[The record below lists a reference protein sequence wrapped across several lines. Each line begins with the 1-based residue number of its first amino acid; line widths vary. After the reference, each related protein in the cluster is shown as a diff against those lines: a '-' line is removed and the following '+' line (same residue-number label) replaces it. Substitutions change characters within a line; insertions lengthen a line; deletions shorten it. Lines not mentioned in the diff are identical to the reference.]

1 MKALV
6 YLLGRRRPR
15 LLCGLAAAL
24 LTLAL
29 ASPALAAESHV
40 EKSCDTGPVGSETS
54 ETGDAVL
61 GFQSASARN
70 LRLTAN
76 AAALSTDGPPNRFC
90 EALSRFSNTVSV
102 DPGTSGLSV
111 GAPVT
116 LELSVMMNGTHSAVQ
131 TTSDQDFIASALRN
145 ASVRATVPD
154 RVVCEQDDG
163 AEVCGP
169 AELATFA
176 SEDLFKVEGSNPVPP
191 FPGTASD
198 HLTWGWRLAGNRDPE
213 IGDSG
218 TRSLQTCPWPDE
230 FPCLV
235 VDQPPPDPVYS
246 GTRTVIVDALVGD
259 RIELVGTLDVVA
271 QAMWGSATIDGSG
284 PGMVLRTTLDVAHGF
299 EGVRLV
305 YDLAPPADDPPAD
318 DPPPDDPPADDP
330 PAGDTEPPTLT
341 LPTAITVDATG
352 PTGAVV
358 AYTATAADNVAQGLT
373 VSCSPASGATFAVGT
388 TTVGCT
394 ATDAAGNAT
403 TASFAVTVV
412 GAAGQIVE
420 LIDKTLR
427 FLDRPGLSAALRAT
441 LRTSSD
447 SAIAGRKT
455 VACTGLRLYMLAVQA
470 AGNAFTS
477 AERSELLA
485 DARRIRAVIAC

>member
-6 YLLGRRRPR
+6 FLLKRRRPR
-15 LLCGLAAAL
+15 LVGLAAAL
-24 LTLAL
+24 VMLAL

-40 EKSCDTGPVGSETS
+40 EKSCDTGPAGSETS

-61 GFQSASARN
+61 GSLTASARS
-70 LRLTAN
+70 LRLTAS
-76 AAALSTDGPPNRFC
+76 AAALSTDGPPNRYC
-90 EALSRFSNTVSV
+90 EAVSRFLNTVSV
-102 DPGTSGLSV
+102 EPGTSGLSV
-111 GAPVT
+111 GDPVT
-116 LELSVMMNGTHSAVQ
+116 LKLSVTMNGAHSATP

-154 RVVCEQDDG
+154 RVVCESSDG
-163 AEVCGP
+163 EEVCRP

-176 SEDLFKVEGSNPVPP
+176 AQDMFKVEGFHAMPP

-198 HLTWGWRLAGNRDPE
+198 YLTWGWRLVGNRDPE

-218 TRSLQTCPWPDE
+218 TRTLQECTWPGE

-235 VDQPPPDPVYS
+235 VDQPPPNPVYS
-246 GTRTVIVDALVGD
+246 GTRTVLVDAFVGD
-259 RIELVGTLDVVA
+259 RIELAGTLDVLA
-271 QAMWGSATIDGSG
+271 QAMWGSASVSVSG
-284 PGMVLRTTLDVAHGF
+284 QGLYLKTTLDVTPGF

-305 YDLAPPADDPPAD
+305 YDLAPPAEDPPAE
-318 DPPPDDPPADDP
+318 DP

-341 LPTAITVDATG
+341 VPTAMTVDATG

-358 AYTATAADNVAQGLT
+358 AYTAMATDNVAQGLT
-373 VSCSPASGATFAVGT
+373 LGCSPASGSTFAIGT
-388 TTVGCT
+388 TTVDCT

-403 TASFAVTVV
+403 TAAFAVTVV

-420 LIDKTLR
+420 LIDKTIR
-427 FLDRPGLSAALRAT
+427 FLDRPGLSAALKAT
-441 LRTSSD
+441 LQASVD
-447 SAIAGRKT
+447 SVIAGRRT
-455 VACTGLRLYMLAVQA
+455 VACTGLRLYMLAVQV
-470 AGNAFTS
+470 AGNAFTN

-485 DARRIRAVIAC
+485 DARRIRAVIACG